1 MAFVIYFGALIL
13 LVVLFRSSDGEFEKG
28 SLSQYLSWLCIG
40 AVFLCA
46 ISVMASGSFW
56 GGLAMIGS
64 LSFFSIADS
73 GSDAGT
79 ASE

>member
-1 MAFVIYFGALIL
+1 
-13 LVVLFRSSDGEFEKG
+13 
-28 SLSQYLSWLCIG
+28 
-40 AVFLCA
+40 
-46 ISVMASGSFW
+46 MASGSFW

-73 GSDAGT
+73 GSDADA